1 LCGLPSGSSTPPDA
15 GQVLTPEGS
24 LSRHVLPSPPSHL
37 DPLGAPCRCPH
48 FEMQVTPRTATI
60 NKEEAG
66 LANALVISV
75 GGTRSLIGPDQVRAH
90 LGRFFQVQEQDV
102 SVSRYGEEDFH

>member
-1 LCGLPSGSSTPPDA
+1 
-15 GQVLTPEGS
+15 
-24 LSRHVLPSPPSHL
+24 
-37 DPLGAPCRCPH
+37 
-48 FEMQVTPRTATI
+48 MQVTPRTATI
-60 NKEEAG
+60 NEEEAG

-102 SVSRYGEEDFH
+102 SVRRYGEEDFNMIYRVQDKNNGELHRQRMGQFH